1 MILEGDAMRII
12 NYIYWLPENDTTYRY
27 GSKIDVYDNQV
38 IHFENEWMAP
48 GKAMISWLSAVNY
61 QASRFV
67 PQLPL
72 LRGGVEYR
80 IRAKYIAKPADS
92 VMLRVIF
99 YDIQGKIVDQKISH
113 DSNIIFTYPYAATR
127 YEVQLINGGCRSI
140 TFWRLELTR
149 AFTEQTGNWMYYAP
163 KKFDDDQ
170 PINIMLLRSLRT
182 AMIPSEEMDKN
193 QEVPNLSLAEVA
205 WQEIDQTDE
214 ELLTYFENLKNRR
227 INFISTAHRLNPIVR
242 KLIKKSPYWRG
253 WLIDADILLTDYR
266 LSNYEMT
273 SSEGHFFKHLELVP
287 IKQTLDQIKDELK
300 R

>member
-1 MILEGDAMRII
+1 MQII
-12 NYIYWLPENDTTYRY
+12 NYIYWLPQNDTTYRY
-27 GSKIDVYDNQV
+27 GSRIDVYDNQV

-48 GKAMISWLSAVNY
+48 GRAMITWYSTVNY

-67 PQLPL
+67 PQLPI

-80 IRAKYIAKPADS
+80 IKAKYIAKPADS

-99 YDIQGKIVDQKISH
+99 YDIQGKIVGQKISH

-193 QEVPNLSLAEVA
+193 QEVPNLSLAVAA
-205 WQEIDQTDE
+205 WQEIDQIDE

-227 INFISTAHRLNPIVR
+227 INFISTTHRLNPIVR

-253 WLIDADILLTDYR
+253 WLIDADVMLTDYR

-273 SSEGHFFKHLELVP
+273 GNEGHFFKHLELVP
-287 IKQTLDQIKDELK
+287 IQETLDQIKDELK